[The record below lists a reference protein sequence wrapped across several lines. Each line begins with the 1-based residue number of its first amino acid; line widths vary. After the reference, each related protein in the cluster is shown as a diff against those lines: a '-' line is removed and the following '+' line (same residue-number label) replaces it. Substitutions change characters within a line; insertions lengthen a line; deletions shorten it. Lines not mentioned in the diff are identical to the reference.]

1 MIQSNN
7 ENIQIKDS
15 NEKGNDDEIDLS
27 ALLRIILRGKFI
39 ILSFG
44 FLGFLYGLIS
54 GKLEKPTWEGDFQ
67 IVLSKNNNSGVLV
80 DLEYCYLIVFGF
92 FLLQIIN

>member
-27 ALLRIILRGKFI
+27 ALLRIILRGKFL
-39 ILSFG
+39 ILS
-44 FLGFLYGLIS
+44 
-54 GKLEKPTWEGDFQ
+54 
-67 IVLSKNNNSGVLV
+67 LV
-80 DLEYCYLIVFGF
+80 FWG
-92 FLLQIIN
+92 